1 MVTEAPTSREWLLL
15 LYRIP
20 REPTAPRVAVWR
32 KLKRL
37 GALLLADAAW
47 VLPAREATREQFRWL
62 AAEIAEAGG
71 EALVWD
77 ARLALGQEEALVEQF
92 AAQVE
97 GPYRGILSE
106 LGRDDADLGALSR
119 RYQQVV
125 VQDYFGSDL
134 GQRVRAALASARGG
148 ADR

>member
-1 MVTEAPTSREWLLL
+1 MPRDWLLL
-15 LYRIP
+15 LYSIP

-37 GALLLADAAW
+37 GALLLNDAAW
-47 VLPAREATREQFRWL
+47 VLPARDATREQLRWL
-62 AAEIAEAGG
+62 AAEVAEAGG
-71 EALVWD
+71 EALVWE

-92 AAQVE
+92 AARVE
-97 GPYRGILSE
+97 GPYREILAE
-106 LGRDDADLGALSR
+106 LGRDGADVGALSR

-125 VQDYFGSDL
+125 AQDYFASDL

-148 ADR
+148 GR

>member
-1 MVTEAPTSREWLLL
+1 MLHNERVPRDWLLL
-15 LYRIP
+15 LYSIP

-37 GALLLADAAW
+37 GALLLNDAAW
-47 VLPAREATREQFRWL
+47 VLPARDTTREQLRWL
-62 AAEIAEAGG
+62 ADEVAQAGG
-71 EALVWD
+71 EALVWE

-97 GPYRGILSE
+97 GPYRELLAE
-106 LGRDDADLGALSR
+106 LGRAGADLGALSR

-125 VQDYFGSDL
+125 AQDYFGSEL
-134 GQRVRAALASARGG
+134 GQQVRAALASARGG
-148 ADR
+148 SDG

>member
-1 MVTEAPTSREWLLL
+1 VPRDWLLL
-15 LYRIP
+15 LYSIP
-20 REPTAPRVAVWR
+20 RQPTAPRVAVWR

-47 VLPAREATREQFRWL
+47 VLPAREATREQLRWL
-62 AAEIAEAGG
+62 AAEVAEAGG
-71 EALVWD
+71 EALVWE

-92 AAQVE
+92 AVQVE
-97 GPYRGILSE
+97 GPYREILAE
-106 LGRDDADLGALSR
+106 LGRDGADLGALSR

-125 VQDYFGSDL
+125 VQDYFGSEL

-148 ADR
+148 AGA

>member
-1 MVTEAPTSREWLLL
+1 MREWLLL
-15 LYRIP
+15 LYSIP

-47 VLPAREATREQFRWL
+47 VLPASEATREQLRWL
-62 AAEIAEAGG
+62 AAEVAEAGG
-71 EALVWD
+71 EALVWE
-77 ARLALGQEEALVEQF
+77 AHLALGQEEALVEQF

-97 GPYRGILSE
+97 GPYREILAALTCE
-106 LGRDDADLGALSR
+106 GADLAALSR

-125 VQDYFGSDL
+125 AHDYFGSEL
-134 GQRVRAALASARGG
+134 GQEVRQALTTARG
-148 ADR
+148 ATP

>member
-1 MVTEAPTSREWLLL
+1 MREWLLL
-15 LYRIP
+15 LYSIP

-47 VLPAREATREQFRWL
+47 VLPAREATAEQLRWL

-71 EALVWD
+71 EALVWE

-97 GPYRGILSE
+97 GPYREILAE
-106 LGRDDADLGALSR
+106 LDRAGADLGALSR

-125 VQDYFGSDL
+125 AQDYFGSEL
-134 GQRVRAALASARGG
+134 GQQVRAALASARGG
-148 ADR
+148 TSR

>member
-1 MVTEAPTSREWLLL
+1 VTTGDWLLL
-15 LYRIP
+15 LYSIP

-37 GALLLADAAW
+37 GALLLNDAAW
-47 VLPAREATREQFRWL
+47 VLPAREGTREQLRWL
-62 AAEIAEAGG
+62 AAEVAEAGG
-71 EALVWD
+71 EALVWE

-92 AAQVE
+92 AAQVA
-97 GPYRGILSE
+97 GPYREILDE
-106 LGRDDADLGALSR
+106 LGRAGADLGALSR

-125 VQDYFGSDL
+125 AQDYFGSEL

-148 ADR
+148 GA